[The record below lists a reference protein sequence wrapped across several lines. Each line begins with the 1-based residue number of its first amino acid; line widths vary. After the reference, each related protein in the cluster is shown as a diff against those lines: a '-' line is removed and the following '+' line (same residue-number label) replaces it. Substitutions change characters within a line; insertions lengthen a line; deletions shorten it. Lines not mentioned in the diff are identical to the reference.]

1 MPLHIKPDISAVLK
15 QYWGYDRFR
24 PPQQAIIQ
32 TLLEQRDAL
41 IIMATGGGKS
51 ICFQLP
57 ALLQPGLTIVI
68 SPLVALMEN
77 QVQALRDR
85 QIPAAL
91 LHHQLPKAARQQAL
105 WQLEQQ
111 RLKLLYVSPETLLS
125 LPVWQRLCVPNL
137 VISSLVLD
145 EAHCLTQWG
154 DTFRPTY
161 LRLGAVRST
170 LLTHKPA
177 STRINLAAFTA
188 TANPADQTTIEKILQ
203 LEQPQVFRSSPY
215 RHNLRLQVRSIH
227 TPRQRRQ
234 ALNRFLQSQADT
246 SGLVYV
252 RTRSASE
259 ALAQWLKSQGF
270 AVAAYH
276 AGLSPTD
283 RRQIEQQWMD
293 RQLQFVVCTN
303 AFGMGIDK
311 PDVRWIV
318 HFHAPLLL
326 SEYLQEIGRAGRDG
340 KPATALMLV
349 SSWFDDS
356 DRQRWQYF
364 QNSVIAQQKT
374 AQKIGPQLPPTG
386 NVDVVS
392 KRQPDAALALAILQ
406 KQGKVIW
413 HDPHEYAIVTHG
425 AARSPDRHVSQ
436 NQIQTLLRSRSCRWL
451 TLLQAFGCD
460 DYADAWRCGHCDRC
474 GERSG

>member
-1 MPLHIKPDISAVLK
+1 MQSPVTSPNIQTVLQ

-24 PPQQAIIQ
+24 PPQQEIVQ
-32 TLLEQRDAL
+32 TLLTQRDAL

-77 QVQALRDR
+77 QVQALRSR
-85 QIPAAL
+85 QIAAAV
-91 LHHQLPKAARQQAL
+91 LHNQLPKEARRQAL
-105 WQLEQQ
+105 WQLENQ

-125 LPVWQRLCVPNL
+125 PPVWQRLCQPGL
-137 VISSLVLD
+137 RISSLILD

-154 DTFRPTY
+154 ETFRPTY
-161 LRLGAVRST
+161 FRLGAVRSA
-170 LLTHKPA
+170 LLATKPA
-177 STRINLAAFTA
+177 GTKINLAAFTA
-188 TANPADQTTIEKILQ
+188 TANPQDQATICQILQ
-203 LEQPQVFRSSPY
+203 LEQPQVLRSSPY
-215 RHNLRLQVRSIH
+215 RNNLRLQVRSIH

-234 ALNRFLQSQADT
+234 ELQQFLQRQAKS

-252 RTRSASE
+252 RTRKESE
-259 ALAQWLKSQGF
+259 ELAQWLQKLGF
-270 AVAAYH
+270 NVAAYH
-276 AGLSPTD
+276 AGLTASD
-283 RRQIEQQWMD
+283 RRTIEQQWMNQ
-293 RQLQFVVCTN
+293 QLQFVVCTN

-326 SEYLQEIGRAGRDG
+326 TEYLQEIGRAGRDG

-349 SSWFDDS
+349 SSWLDNS
-356 DRQRWQYF
+356 DRQRWQFF

-374 AQKIGPQLPPTG
+374 AQKIFPQLPSIG
-386 NVDVVS
+386 NIDQVS
-392 KRQPDAALALAILQ
+392 KQNPQAALALSILH

-413 HDPHEYAIVTHG
+413 RDPYEYEIV
-425 AARSPDRHVSQ
+425 AATNTKGRSVDQ
-436 NQIQTLLRSRSCRWL
+436 TATNIQTLLRSRQCRWL
-451 TLLQAFGCD
+451 TVLQAFGCHE
-460 DYADAWRCGHCDRC
+460 YPATWQCGHCDRC
-474 GERSG
+474 G